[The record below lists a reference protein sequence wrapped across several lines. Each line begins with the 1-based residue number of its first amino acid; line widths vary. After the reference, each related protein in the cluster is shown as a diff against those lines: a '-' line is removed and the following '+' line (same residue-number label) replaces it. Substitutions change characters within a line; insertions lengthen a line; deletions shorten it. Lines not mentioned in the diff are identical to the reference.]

1 MGGSRE
7 VIFLGTSNLKYD
19 LDNIPPKHCLKP
31 SAVQPEES
39 GSRLQSGWENQF
51 PADHPPQNALSL
63 REIEVLK
70 QASNSHTP
78 TEILP
83 KN

>member
-1 MGGSRE
+1 MEMALASKVAEKINR
-7 VIFLGTSNLKYD
+7 
-19 LDNIPPKHCLKP
+19 
-31 SAVQPEES
+31 
-39 GSRLQSGWENQF
+39 RLITL
-51 PADHPPQNALSL
+51 PQNALSL

-78 TEILP
+78 TKISP